1 MRKLKRIAAVVL
13 TGVLACSL
21 LALSGCGEDSEEV
34 IRAGVTEELDGLKAL
49 DEATL
54 DELMGGAD
62 ASALSE
68 FTTYGIDAREFVKT
82 YLDGFDY
89 TIEGIEIDEDRA
101 YVDVTFT
108 CKSFTDIMDVLEN
121 SIVASASD
129 LSVQGMTT
137 DELNAKVGEL
147 LMDATTQTQ
156 VRTTEPFTLEY
167 QKADNVWEPAANMES
182 TITAAL
188 FN

>member
-13 TGVLACSL
+13 AGALACSL
-21 LALSGCGEDSEEV
+21 LALAGCGEDSEEV

-49 DEATL
+49 DDATL
-54 DELMGGAD
+54 DELMTGAD
-62 ASALSE
+62 ASALTE
-68 FTTYGIDAREFVKT
+68 FATYGIDAREFVKA

-89 TIEGIEIDEDRA
+89 SIEGIEVDEDCA

-108 CKSFTDIMDVLEN
+108 CKSFTDIMDALED
-121 SIVASASD
+121 SVTAFVADPSVYD
-129 LSVQGMTT
+129 LTE

-147 LMDATTQTQ
+147 LMGATTQTQ

-167 QKADNVWEPAANMES
+167 QKTDNVWEPAANMES